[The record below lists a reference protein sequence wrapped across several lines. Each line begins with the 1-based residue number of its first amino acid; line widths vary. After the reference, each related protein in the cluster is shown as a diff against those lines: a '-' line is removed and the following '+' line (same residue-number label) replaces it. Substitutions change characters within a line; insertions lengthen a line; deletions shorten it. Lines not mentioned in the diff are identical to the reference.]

1 MPVWFGIKIQTLLW
15 KTALE
20 KRGKRPVFQSWFRV
34 NRKICILVNI
44 WLRLGDKICY
54 CGGME
59 NQFVHLRTHTRL
71 SMGVGTIQVKE
82 LPELCAAAGMSAC
95 ALTDTN
101 LMSGCAEFSDV
112 MPSKKLQ
119 PIIGVEISLNHH
131 NIDPKILRASSLSK
145 IELLAQNHTG
155 YLNLCELS
163 RIMYMRTENHHLG
176 PYITFDELASHAT
189 GVICLSG
196 AHTGP
201 IGMALLN
208 TQDAQ
213 ARIYAEQFVS
223 IFGDRFY
230 MEIQR
235 HGLVDEIK
243 TEPGFLK
250 LARELNIPIVATND
264 VMFASSSD
272 YEAEDALSCVLGQT
286 KVIDP
291 DRPRKSSEQYFKSPE
306 EMLELFSDLP
316 EAYENT
322 VEIARRCGFMVN
334 VHEKPLLPRFGDDL
348 ENECQMLRDHTMSGL
363 TARMQEQGI
372 TDTQPYFDQAE
383 FELGVIINMGFPG
396 YFLIVADYI
405 DWCRKND
412 VLTGPGRG
420 SGAGSIV
427 AWALGITHVNPLKY
441 GLLFERFL
449 NPDRISMP
457 DFDVDFEPTGIE
469 RVLAYICDKYGHD
482 SVCRIIT
489 FGSLQA
495 RGAIRDIGRVYGIP
509 YSKSDRLSKLIP
521 QDAKKLK
528 DAVDASSEMQYI
540 LQTDNDMNKVVSIAE
555 ELEGS
560 IRNLGQHACGV
571 VIGDRPTTKI
581 APVYRDP
588 ANPLPSCQ
596 FDGHYLESAGL
607 IKFDFLGLE
616 TLVVLKYAVR
626 LIQQT
631 RGINIDLDKIPVDDA
646 KTMDL
651 WQRGLTEGI
660 FQFDAPFVQQT
671 LRKMRPTSF
680 LEISAL
686 NALNRPGPIAF
697 IPQFIARMHG
707 EEKIEYVHP
716 KAEPILKETYGIIV
730 YQEQV
735 MMLTRAL
742 AGFTRGQSDTVRK
755 AMGKKKLEL
764 LAQLEIQFLDG
775 CEKEN
780 TLNREQA
787 KDLWEK
793 FKEFAKYA
801 FNKSHAIAYSIVA
814 NQCAYLKANFTPEFL
829 AASMSSNLNDT
840 DQLALFVDDAK
851 ANFNITIVPP
861 DINASESL
869 FTVRD
874 GKIIYALAAIK
885 GVGTAA
891 TDAIVAERNA
901 HGKFKN
907 LTDFAKRCAP
917 IMNKRILEA
926 FARVGVLD
934 SLCPNRAAI
943 FMNADAI
950 LLYASKS
957 KDGANSL
964 SLFANTI
971 EDDVADDRLLKN
983 LPRTAPWTF
992 GQRLENELMAL
1003 GFYISAHPLD
1013 QYKHLIQRAKLA
1025 TSATLIDLGDR
1036 KPVQIAANVN
1046 SFSRRRTKTGKDMIT
1061 INASDS
1067 FGNIDAVAFGESAAI
1082 FGQMLAGENVV
1093 LISGKTSAR
1102 DDRVSIFV
1110 DSIIPLTQ
1118 WVAKVARK
1126 LTLDIYTKDVLPSVK
1141 KALGSL
1147 PHGGTRVVLILHGAD
1162 KTASIALP
1170 TGVELG
1176 ATTAKDLIA
1185 LGIKVEIE

>member
-1 MPVWFGIKIQTLLW
+1 MCAQNKIPVNK
-15 KTALE
+15 
-20 KRGKRPVFQSWFRV
+20 
-34 NRKICILVNI
+34 KICILINI
-44 WLRLGDKICY
+44 WLRRGGKFCY

-59 NQFVHLRTHTRL
+59 KQFVHLHTHTRL
-71 SMGVGTIQVKE
+71 SVGTGTIQVKE
-82 LPELCAAAGMSAC
+82 LPALCIAAGMPAC

-112 MPSKKLQ
+112 MPAKKVQ

-131 NIDPKILRASSLSK
+131 TVDPKILRESSLSQ
-145 IELLAQNHTG
+145 IVLLAQNHGG

-163 RIMYMRTENHHLG
+163 RIMYMRGDNHHLG
-176 PYITFDELASHAT
+176 PYITFDELASHAD

-196 AHTGP
+196 AHHGP
-201 IGMALLN
+201 IGMAILN
-208 TQDAQ
+208 NQNSQ
-213 ARIYAEQFVS
+213 ARAYAEQFQQ

-235 HGLVDEIK
+235 HGLADEIK
-243 TEPGFLK
+243 TEPEFLNI
-250 LARELNIPIVATND
+250 ARELNIPIVATND
-264 VMFASSSD
+264 VVCAAASD

-291 DRPRKSSEQYFKSPE
+291 DRPRKSSEQYFKSPD
-306 EMLELFSDLP
+306 EMWELFSDLP
-316 EAYENT
+316 EACENT
-322 VEIARRCGFMVN
+322 VEIAHRCGFMVN

-348 ENECQMLRDHTMSGL
+348 ENECQMLREHTMSGL
-363 TARMQEQGI
+363 AARMREQGI
-372 TDTQPYFDQAE
+372 TDTKPYYEQAE

-528 DAVDASSEMQYI
+528 DAVDASSEIQHV
-540 LQTDNDMNKVVSIAE
+540 LATDEDMNKVVSIAE

-631 RGINIDLDKIPVDDA
+631 RGINIDLDKIPVDDP
-646 KTMDL
+646 KTMAL
-651 WQRGLTEGI
+651 WQRGHTEGI

-707 EEKIEYVHP
+707 EEAIEYVHP

-755 AMGKKKLEL
+755 AMGKKKLDL
-764 LAQLEIQFLDG
+764 LAQLEVKFMDG
-775 CEKEN
+775 CEQEQ

-851 ANFNITIVPP
+851 ANFNIQIVPP
-861 DINASESL
+861 DINISESL

-874 GKIIYALAAIK
+874 GKIIYGLAAIK

-934 SLCPNRAAI
+934 SLQPNRAAI
-943 FMNADAI
+943 FINADAI
-950 LLYASKS
+950 LSYASKS

-964 SLFANTI
+964 SLFANTV
-971 EDDVADDRLLKN
+971 EDDVVEDRLTKN
-983 LPRTAPWTF
+983 LTRVAPWTF
-992 GQRLENELMAL
+992 GQRLENELAAL

-1013 QYKHLIQRAKLA
+1013 QFKHLIQRAKLA
-1025 TSATLIDLGDR
+1025 TSASLMELGDR
-1036 KPVQIAANVN
+1036 KPVQVAANVN
-1046 SFSRRRTKTGKDMIT
+1046 SFSRRRTKTGKEMIT

-1067 FGNIDAVAFGESAAI
+1067 FGNIDAVAFGDAAAT
-1082 FGQMLAGENVV
+1082 FAQTLSTENVV

-1110 DSIIPLTQ
+1110 DSITPLTQ
-1118 WVAKVARK
+1118 WVARVARK
-1126 LTLDIYTKDVLPSVK
+1126 LTLEIYDKDVLPAVK
-1141 KALGSL
+1141 KALISL
-1147 PHGGTRVVLILHGAD
+1147 PHGNTRVILNLHGAD

>member
-1 MPVWFGIKIQTLLW
+1 
-15 KTALE
+15 
-20 KRGKRPVFQSWFRV
+20 
-34 NRKICILVNI
+34 
-44 WLRLGDKICY
+44 
-54 CGGME
+54 ME
-59 NQFVHLRTHTRL
+59 NQFIHLRTHSRF
-71 SMGVGTIQVKE
+71 SVGASTLKVADI
-82 LPELCAAAGMSAC
+82 PALCIAAGMSAC

-112 MPSKKLQ
+112 MPKKKVQ
-119 PIIGVEISLNHH
+119 PIIGLEVSLNHH
-131 NIDPKILRASSLSK
+131 TADPKILRISSLSK
-145 IELLAQNHTG
+145 IVLLAQTHEG
-155 YLNLCELS
+155 YLNLCELN
-163 RIMYMRTENHHLG
+163 RIMYMRGDNHHLG
-176 PYITFDELASHAT
+176 PYITFDELATHSN

-201 IGMALLN
+201 LGMAALN
-208 TQDAQ
+208 NQDTQGHA
-213 ARIYAEQFVS
+213 YAKQFLD

-230 MEIQR
+230 IEIQR
-235 HGLVDEIK
+235 HGLEAEIK
-243 TEPGFLK
+243 TEPMFLK
-250 LARELNIPIVATND
+250 IAQDLNIPIVATND
-264 VMFASSSD
+264 VCFAADTD
-272 YEAEDALSCVLGQT
+272 YEATDALGCVLGQT

-291 DRPRKSSEQYFKSPE
+291 ERPRKSSEQYFKSPE
-306 EMLELFSDLP
+306 QMAELFSDLP
-316 EAYENT
+316 EAIENT
-322 VEIARRCGFMVN
+322 VIIATRCGFLVN

-348 ENECQMLRDHTMSGL
+348 ENERQMLRDNTMNGL
-363 TARMQEQGI
+363 AERLRQHNI
-372 TDTQPYFDQAE
+372 TDTKPYYEQAE
-383 FELGVIINMGFPG
+383 YELDVINGMGFPG

-405 DWCRKND
+405 EWCRNND

-495 RGAIRDIGRVYGIP
+495 RGALRDIGRVYGMP
-509 YSKSDRLSKLIP
+509 YSKLDRFSKLIP
-521 QDAKKLK
+521 QDAKMLK
-528 DAVDASSEMQYI
+528 DAVDSSAEIQTI
-540 LQTDNDMNKVVSIAE
+540 LHEDEDMNKVVTVAE

-560 IRNLGQHACGV
+560 LRNLGQHACGV

-616 TLVVLKYAVR
+616 TLVVLKYATR

-631 RGINIDLDKIPVDDA
+631 RGINIDLDKIPVDDE
-646 KTMDL
+646 KTMKL
-651 WQRGLTEGI
+651 WQAGLTEGV
-660 FQFDAPFVQQT
+660 FQFDAQFVQQT
-671 LRKMRPTSF
+671 LRKMHPTSF

-707 EEKIEYVHP
+707 EEPIEYVHP

-735 MMLTRAL
+735 MQLTRAL

-755 AMGKKKLEL
+755 AMGKKKLDL
-764 LAQLEIQFLDG
+764 LAQLEVQFLDG
-775 CEKEN
+775 CEKED
-780 TLNREQA
+780 TLDRETA

-814 NQCAYLKANFTPEFL
+814 NQCAYLKANYTPEFL

-840 DQLALFVDDAK
+840 DQLAIFVDDAK
-851 ANFNITIVPP
+851 SNFGIQIVPP
-861 DINASESL
+861 DINQSESL

-874 GKIIYALAAIK
+874 GKIIYGLAALK

-891 TDAIVAERNA
+891 TDAIVAERRSN
-901 HGKFKN
+901 GKFKN

-926 FARVGVLD
+926 FAKVGVLD
-934 SLCPNRAAI
+934 SLEPNRAAI
-943 FMNADAI
+943 YMNADAI
-950 LLYASKS
+950 LSYASKS

-971 EDDVADDRLLKN
+971 EDDVSEDRLRKN
-983 LPRTAPWTF
+983 LPKTQSWTF
-992 GQRLENELMAL
+992 VQRLENELSAL

-1013 QYKHLIQRAKLA
+1013 QYKHLINRANLA
-1025 TSATLIDLGDR
+1025 TSATLETLGDR
-1036 KPVQIAANVN
+1036 KQVQIAANVG

-1067 FGNIDAVAFGESAAI
+1067 FGNIDAVAFGDAAAEFAQI
-1082 FGQMLAGENVV
+1082 LSNENVV
-1093 LISGKTSAR
+1093 LISGKTSNR
-1102 DDRVSIFV
+1102 DDRVSVFV

-1118 WVAKVARK
+1118 WVAKIARRI
-1126 LTLDIYTKDVLPSVK
+1126 TLDISNQNVLPDVK
-1141 KALGSL
+1141 KAL
-1147 PHGGTRVVLILHGAD
+1147 A
-1162 KTASIALP
+1162 ALP
-1170 TGVELG
+1170 RGATKVELNLHAGDKSALIRLSGGVELG
-1176 ATTAKDLIA
+1176 ATTAADLVA

>member
-1 MPVWFGIKIQTLLW
+1 MGNNFI
-15 KTALE
+15 
-20 KRGKRPVFQSWFRV
+20 
-34 NRKICILVNI
+34 
-44 WLRLGDKICY
+44 
-54 CGGME
+54 
-59 NQFVHLRTHTRL
+59 HLRTHSRFSIGASTL
-71 SMGVGTIQVKE
+71 KVKDI
-82 LPELCAAAGMSAC
+82 PDLCKALNMSAC

-101 LMSGCAEFSDV
+101 LMSGCAEFSDL
-112 MPSKKLQ
+112 MPKNKVQ
-119 PIIGVEISLNHH
+119 PIIGIEITLNQH
-131 NIDPKILRASSLSK
+131 NVDPKILRTSALSK
-145 IELLAQNHTG
+145 IVLLAQNHEG
-155 YLNLCELS
+155 YLNLCELN
-163 RIMYMRTENHHLG
+163 RIMYMREENHHLG
-176 PYITFDELASHAT
+176 PYITFDELESHKN
-189 GVICLSG
+189 GLICLSG

-201 IGMALLN
+201 VGLAILNGQQNQAVSYAKQLL
-208 TQDAQ
+208 
-213 ARIYAEQFVS
+213 E
-223 IFGDRFY
+223 IFGNRFY
-230 MEIQR
+230 IEIQR
-235 HGLVDEIK
+235 HGLEEEIK
-243 TEPGFLK
+243 TEPEFLK
-250 LARELNIPIVATND
+250 IAQDLNIPIVATND
-264 VMFASSSD
+264 VSFAADSD
-272 YEAEDALSCVLGQT
+272 YESADALSCVLGQT

-291 DRPRKSSEQYFKSPE
+291 ERPRKSSEQYFKSAE
-306 EMLELFSDLP
+306 QMAELFSDLP
-316 EAYENT
+316 EAIENT
-322 VEIARRCGFMVN
+322 VIIAQRCAFFVN

-348 ENECQMLRDHTMSGL
+348 EQECQMLRDHTMTGL
-363 TARMQEQGI
+363 AKKLKEHGI
-372 TDTQPYFDQAE
+372 TDTAPYYEQAE

-412 VLTGPGRG
+412 ILTGPGRG

-427 AWALGITHVNPLKY
+427 AWALGITHVNPLQY

-521 QDAKKLK
+521 QDAKTLK
-528 DAVDASSEMQYI
+528 IAVDSSPEIQTI
-540 LQTDNDMNKVVSIAE
+540 LQNDEDMDKVVHVAE

-560 IRNLGQHACGV
+560 LRNLGQHACGV

-588 ANPLPSCQ
+588 ANQLPSCQ

-616 TLVVLKYAVR
+616 TLAVLKYAIK

-631 RGINIDLDKIPVDDA
+631 RGINIDLDQIPTDDE
-646 KTMDL
+646 KTMKL
-651 WQRGLTEGI
+651 WQAGLTEGI

-671 LRKMRPTSF
+671 LRKMHPTSF

-707 EEKIEYVHP
+707 DEKVEYVHP
-716 KAEPILKETYGIIV
+716 RAEPILKETYGIIV

-735 MMLTRAL
+735 MQLTRAL
-742 AGFTRGQSDTVRK
+742 AGFTRGQSDNVRK
-755 AMGKKKLEL
+755 AMGKKIVKMLDELEGKFY
-764 LAQLEIQFLDG
+764 EG
-775 CEKEN
+775 CEKEQ

-787 KDLWEK
+787 KELWEK

-814 NQCAYLKANFTPEFL
+814 NQCAYLKANYTPEFL

-851 ANFNITIVPP
+851 TNFGIQIIAP
-861 DINASESL
+861 DINQSESL
-869 FTVRD
+869 FAVRD
-874 GKIIYALAAIK
+874 GKIIYGLAAIK

-901 HGKFKN
+901 NGRFKN

-926 FARVGVLD
+926 FAKVGVLD
-934 SLCPNRAAI
+934 SLEPNRAAI

-950 LLYASKS
+950 LSYASKS
-957 KDGANSL
+957 KEGANSL

-971 EDDVADDRLLKN
+971 EDDVAEDRLKKN
-983 LPRTAPWTF
+983 LPNTAPWTF
-992 GQRLENELMAL
+992 GQRLENELSAL

-1013 QYKHLIQRAKLA
+1013 QYKHLITKAKLA
-1025 TSATLIDLGDR
+1025 TSATLESLGDR
-1036 KPVQIAANVN
+1036 KPVNVAVNVN

-1067 FGNIDAVAFGESAAI
+1067 FGNIDAVAFGESAAEFAQI
-1082 FGQMLAGENVV
+1082 LSTESVV
-1093 LISGKTSAR
+1093 LLSGKTSNR
-1102 DDRVSIFV
+1102 DDRVSVFV
-1110 DSIIPLTQ
+1110 DSIMPLTQ
-1118 WVAKVARK
+1118 WVAKIARK
-1126 LTLDIYTKDVLPSVK
+1126 ITLDIYNKDVLADVK
-1141 KALGSL
+1141 KALTAL
-1147 PHGGTRVVLILHGAD
+1147 KHGNTKVVLNLHAAD
-1162 KTASIALP
+1162 KTAAMALP
-1170 TGVELG
+1170 GGVELG
-1176 ATTAKDLIA
+1176 ANTASDFIN
-1185 LGIKVEIE
+1185 LGIRVEIE

>member
-1 MPVWFGIKIQTLLW
+1 MP
-15 KTALE
+15 
-20 KRGKRPVFQSWFRV
+20 
-34 NRKICILVNI
+34 
-44 WLRLGDKICY
+44 D
-54 CGGME
+54 ME
-59 NQFVHLRTHTRL
+59 RQFVHLRTHSRF
-71 SMGVGTIQVKE
+71 SVGASTLTIKKI
-82 LPELCAAAGMSAC
+82 PALCLAAGQPAC

-112 MPSKKLQ
+112 MPKNKVQ
-119 PIIGVEISLNHH
+119 PIIGIEISLNHH
-131 NIDPKILRASSLSK
+131 NADPKILRSESLSK
-145 IELLAQNHTG
+145 VVLLAQNHTG
-155 YLNLCELS
+155 YLNLCDLNKV
-163 RIMYMRTENHHLG
+163 MYMRAENHHLG
-176 PYITFDELASHAT
+176 PYVTVAELTQHSD
-189 GVICLSG
+189 GLICLSG

-208 TQDAQ
+208 GQDGQ
-213 ARIYAEQFVS
+213 ADIYAKELLN
-223 IFGDRFY
+223 IFGNRFY
-230 MEIQR
+230 IEIQR
-235 HGLVDEIK
+235 HGLDAEIK

-250 LARELNIPIVATND
+250 IAQELNIPIVATND
-264 VMFASSSD
+264 VCFAADSD
-272 YEAEDALSCVLGQT
+272 YESADALSCVLGQT

-291 DRPRKSSEQYFKSPE
+291 ERSRKSSEQYFKSYE
-306 EMLELFSDLP
+306 QMAEIFSDLP
-316 EAYENT
+316 EAIENT
-322 VEIARRCGFMVN
+322 VRIAQRCGFMVN

-348 ENECQMLRDHTMSGL
+348 ETECQMLRDNTMSGL
-363 TARMQEQGI
+363 KRRLEQHNI
-372 TDTQPYFDQAE
+372 TDTAPYYEQAE
-383 FELGVIINMGFPG
+383 FELGVIIGMGFPG

-405 DWCRKND
+405 DWCRNND

-427 AWALGITHVNPLKY
+427 AWALGITNVDPLKY

-469 RVLAYICDKYGHD
+469 RVLAYVCDKYGHD

-495 RGAIRDIGRVYGIP
+495 RGAIRDIGRVYGMP

-521 QDAKKLK
+521 QDAKTLK
-528 DAVDASSEMQYI
+528 DAVGMSGEIQDI
-540 LQTDNDMNKVVSIAE
+540 LNNDQDLNKVVTVAE

-560 IRNLGQHACGV
+560 LRNLGQHACGV

-596 FDGHYLESAGL
+596 FDGKYLEKSGL

-616 TLVVLKYAVR
+616 TLVVLKYATR

-631 RGINIDLDKIPVDDA
+631 RGINIDLDQIPTDDP
-646 KTMDL
+646 KTMKL
-651 WQRGLTEGI
+651 WQAGLTEGI
-660 FQFDAPFVQQT
+660 FQFDAPFVKQT
-671 LRKMRPTSF
+671 LRKMHPTSF

-735 MMLTRAL
+735 MQLTRAL
-742 AGFTRGQSDTVRK
+742 AGFTRGQSDNVRK
-755 AMGKKKLEL
+755 AMGKKLIEMLNELEGKFY
-764 LAQLEIQFLDG
+764 EG
-775 CEKEN
+775 CEKEQTLDRN
-780 TLNREQA
+780 TA

-814 NQCAYLKANFTPEFL
+814 NQCAYLKANYTPEFL

-851 ANFNITIVPP
+851 SNFGIQIVAP
-861 DINASESL
+861 DINESESL

-874 GKIIYALAAIK
+874 GKIVYGLAALK
-885 GVGTAA
+885 GVGTVA

-901 HGKFKN
+901 NGKFKN

-926 FARVGVLD
+926 FAKTGVLD
-934 SLCPNRAAI
+934 SLEPNRAAI
-943 FMNADAI
+943 YMNADAI
-950 LLYASKS
+950 LSYAAKS
-957 KDGANSL
+957 RDGANML
-964 SLFANTI
+964 SLFANTV
-971 EDDVADDRLLKN
+971 EDDVVEDRLHKN
-983 LPRTAPWTF
+983 LPKTTPWTF
-992 GQRLENELMAL
+992 GQRLEHELSAL

-1013 QYKHLIQRAKLA
+1013 QYKHLIKSANLT
-1025 TSATLIDLGDR
+1025 TSATLASLGDR
-1036 KPVQIAANVN
+1036 KSVQIAVNVN
-1046 SFSRRRTKTGKDMIT
+1046 SFGRRRTKTGKEMIT

-1067 FGNIDAVAFGESAAI
+1067 SGNIDAVAFGDSAI
-1082 FGQMLAGENVV
+1082 EFSQILSSETVV
-1093 LISGKTSAR
+1093 LLSGKTSNR

-1110 DSIIPLTQ
+1110 DSIVPLTQ
-1118 WVAKVARK
+1118 WVAKIAK
-1126 LTLDIYTKDVLPSVK
+1126 KITIDIRDKAVLQDVK
-1141 KALGSL
+1141 KAIIAL
-1147 PHGGTRVVLILHGAD
+1147 PRGYTRVVLNLHGAD
-1162 KTASIALP
+1162 KVATLALP
-1170 TGVELG
+1170 GGIELG
-1176 ATTAKDLIA
+1176 NTTIADLTA
-1185 LGIKVEIE
+1185 LGLRIEVE

>member
-1 MPVWFGIKIQTLLW
+1 MGTLKIKDIP
-15 KTALE
+15 K
-20 KRGKRPVFQSWFRV
+20 
-34 NRKICILVNI
+34 
-44 WLRLGDKICY
+44 
-54 CGGME
+54 
-59 NQFVHLRTHTRL
+59 
-71 SMGVGTIQVKE
+71 
-82 LPELCAAAGMSAC
+82 LCAAAGMSAC

-101 LMSGCAEFSDV
+101 LMSGAAEFSDV
-112 MPSKKLQ
+112 MPGAHIQ
-119 PIIGVEISLNHH
+119 PIIGIEISLNHH
-131 NIDPKILRASSLSK
+131 TADPKILRESSLSR
-145 IELLAQNHTG
+145 IVLLAKNHDG
-155 YLNLCELS
+155 YLNLCELT
-163 RIMYMRTENHHLG
+163 RIMYMRGDNHHLG
-176 PYITFDELASHAT
+176 PYITTDELAAHND
-189 GVICLSG
+189 GLICLSG

-201 IGMALLN
+201 IGMALIN
-208 TQDAQ
+208 DQEEQ
-213 ARIYAEQFVS
+213 ARIYARQFVD

-235 HGLVDEIK
+235 HGLENEIK

-250 LARELNIPIVATND
+250 LAQELNIPIVATND
-264 VMFASSSD
+264 VCFAADTD
-272 YEAEDALSCVLGQT
+272 YEATDALGCVLGQT

-291 DRPRKSSEQYFKSPE
+291 ERPRESSEQYFKSPQQ
-306 EMLELFSDLP
+306 MAELFSDLP
-316 EAYENT
+316 EAIENT
-322 VEIARRCGFMVN
+322 AVIATRCAFLVN

-348 ENECQMLRDHTMSGL
+348 ETECKMLRENTMSGL
-363 TARMQEQGI
+363 AERMRENNI
-372 TDTQPYFDQAE
+372 TDTAPYYEQAE
-383 FELGVIINMGFPG
+383 FELGVIIGMGFPG

-427 AWALGITHVNPLKY
+427 AWALGITHVDPLKY

-495 RGAIRDIGRVYGIP
+495 RGAIRDIGRVYGMP
-509 YSKSDRLSKLIP
+509 YPKSDRLSKLIP
-521 QDAKKLK
+521 ADAKFLK
-528 DAVDASSEMQYI
+528 DAVETSPEIQEI
-540 LQTDNDMNKVVSIAE
+540 LLNDEDMNKVVTIAQ

-560 IRNLGQHACGV
+560 LRNLGQHACGV
-571 VIGDRPTTKI
+571 VIGDRPTTQI

-616 TLVVLKYAVR
+616 TLVVLKYATR
-626 LIQQT
+626 LIAKT
-631 RGINIDLDKIPVDDA
+631 RGINVDLDAIPVDDE
-646 KTMDL
+646 KTMEL

-660 FQFDAPFVQQT
+660 FQFDAQFVQQT
-671 LRKMRPTSF
+671 LRKMHPTNF

-707 EEKIEYVHP
+707 EEPIEYVHP

-742 AGFTRGQSDTVRK
+742 AGFTRGQSDSVRK
-755 AMGKKKLEL
+755 AMGKKKIEVLNELEL
-764 LAQLEIQFLDG
+764 KFLDG
-775 CEKEN
+775 CEEQK
-780 TLNREQA
+780 TLDRATA

-814 NQCAYLKANFTPEFL
+814 NQCAYLKANYPAEFL

-840 DQLALFVDDAK
+840 DQLAIFVDDAK
-851 ANFNITIVPP
+851 SNFNIPIVAP
-861 DINASESL
+861 DINQSESL
-869 FTVRD
+869 FTVAD
-874 GKIIYALAAIK
+874 GKIIYGLAAIK
-885 GVGTAA
+885 GVGVAA

-901 HGKFKN
+901 NGRFKN

-926 FARVGVLD
+926 FAKTGVLD
-934 SLCPNRAAI
+934 SLEPNRAAV

-950 LLYASKS
+950 LSYASKS
-957 KDGANSL
+957 KDAANSL
-964 SLFANTI
+964 SLFANTV
-971 EDDVADDRLLKN
+971 EDDVAEDRLGQN
-983 LPRTAPWTF
+983 LPKTEPWTF
-992 GQRLENELMAL
+992 GQRLENELSAL

-1013 QYKHLIQRAKLA
+1013 QYKHLITRAKLA
-1025 TSATLIDLGDR
+1025 TSATLETLGDR
-1036 KPVQIAANVN
+1036 KQVQIAANVN

-1067 FGNIDAVAFGESAAI
+1067 FGNIDAVAFGESAAMFAQI
-1082 FGQMLAGENVV
+1082 LTGENVV
-1093 LISGKTSAR
+1093 LISGRTSAR
-1102 DDRVSIFV
+1102 DDRVSVFV
-1110 DSIIPLTQ
+1110 DSITPLAE
-1118 WVAKVARK
+1118 WMAKIAK
-1126 LTLDIYTKDVLPSVK
+1126 KITLDIRNASVLTDVK
-1141 KALGSL
+1141 KAL
-1147 PHGGTRVVLILHGAD
+1147 D
-1162 KTASIALP
+1162 ALP
-1170 TGVELG
+1170 RGYTQVALNLHTGDRVATMALPGGVEL
-1176 ATTAKDLIA
+1176 AANTAGDLAA
-1185 LGIKVEIE
+1185 LGIKVDIE

>member
-1 MPVWFGIKIQTLLW
+1 MDKCGDWCVNKKI
-15 KTALE
+15 
-20 KRGKRPVFQSWFRV
+20 VF
-34 NRKICILVNI
+34 LGNI
-44 WLRLGDKICY
+44 WLPRAIVFCY
-54 CGGME
+54 GVGME
-59 NQFVHLRTHTRL
+59 NQFVHLRLHSRF
-71 SMGVGTIQVKE
+71 SIGSGTLKVKE
-82 LPELCAAAGMSAC
+82 IPELCAAAGMTAC

-112 MPSKKLQ
+112 MPKAKVQ
-119 PIIGVEISLNHH
+119 PIIGIEISLNHH
-131 NIDPKILRASSLSK
+131 TADPKILRSTSLSR
-145 IELLAQNHTG
+145 IVLLAQNHDG
-155 YLNLCELS
+155 YLNLCELN

-176 PYITFDELASHAT
+176 PYITYDELASHSN
-189 GVICLSG
+189 GLICLSG
-196 AHTGP
+196 AQTGP
-201 IGMALLN
+201 IGMAILN
-208 TQDAQ
+208 DQNGQ
-213 ARIYAEQFVS
+213 ARAYATQFLD
-223 IFGDRFY
+223 IFGDKFY

-235 HGLVDEIK
+235 HGLDEEIK
-243 TEPGFLK
+243 TEPEFLAI
-250 LARELNIPIVATND
+250 ARELNIPLVATND
-264 VMFASSSD
+264 ACFASPTN
-272 YEAEDALSCVLGQT
+272 YEATDALSCVLGQT

-291 DRPRKSSEQYFKSPE
+291 ERTRKSSEQYFKSPA
-306 EMLELFSDLP
+306 EMAELFSDLS
-316 EAYENT
+316 EAIENT
-322 VEIARRCGFMVN
+322 VIIAQRCAFLVN

-348 ENECQMLRDHTMSGL
+348 ETECQMLRDNTMNGL
-363 TARMQEQGI
+363 AERLKQHNIQ
-372 TDTQPYFDQAE
+372 DTKPYYEQAE
-383 FELGVIINMGFPG
+383 FELQVIIGMGFPG

-405 DWCRKND
+405 EWCRKND

-427 AWALGITHVNPLKY
+427 AWALGITHVDPLKY

-521 QDAKKLK
+521 QDAKTLK
-528 DAVDASSEMQYI
+528 IAVDASPEIQGI
-540 LQTDNDMNKVVSIAE
+540 LQNDEDMDKVVKVAE

-560 IRNLGQHACGV
+560 LRNLGQHACGV
-571 VIGDRPTTKI
+571 VIGDRPTTQI

-616 TLVVLKYAVR
+616 TLVVLKYATR

-631 RGINIDLDKIPVDDA
+631 RGINIDLDKIPTDDP
-646 KTMDL
+646 KTMAL
-651 WQRGLTEGI
+651 WQKGLTEGI

-707 EEKIEYVHP
+707 DEKVEYVHP
-716 KAEPILKETYGIIV
+716 RAEPILKETYGIIV

-735 MMLTRAL
+735 MQLVRAL
-742 AGFTRGQSDTVRK
+742 AGFTRGQSDNVRK
-755 AMGKKKLEL
+755 AMGKKIAKMLDELEGKFY
-764 LAQLEIQFLDG
+764 EG
-775 CEKEN
+775 CEKEG
-780 TLNREQA
+780 TLDRETA

-814 NQCAYLKANFTPEFL
+814 NQCAYLKANYPAEFL

-840 DQLALFVDDAK
+840 DQLAIFVDDAK
-851 ANFNITIVPP
+851 ANFNIPIVAP
-861 DINASESL
+861 DINQSESL
-869 FTVRD
+869 FTVKN
-874 GKIIYALAAIK
+874 GKIIYGLAAIK
-885 GVGTAA
+885 GVGTNA

-901 HGKFKN
+901 NGKFKN

-926 FARVGVLD
+926 FAKVGVLD
-934 SLCPNRAAI
+934 SLEPNRAAI
-943 FMNADAI
+943 FMNADMI
-950 LLYASKS
+950 LSYASKS
-957 KDGANSL
+957 KDRANSL

-971 EDDVADDRLLKN
+971 EDDVSDDRLRKN
-983 LPRTAPWTF
+983 LPRTKPWNF
-992 GQRLENELMAL
+992 AQKLENELSAL

-1013 QYKHLIQRAKLA
+1013 QYKHLISRAKLT
-1025 TSATLIDLGDR
+1025 TSASLLELGDR
-1036 KPVQIAANVN
+1036 KPVQIAANVG

-1067 FGNIDAVAFGESAAI
+1067 FGNIDAVAFGDSAAEFAQI
-1082 FGQMLAGENVV
+1082 LSSENIV
-1093 LISGKTSAR
+1093 LISGKSSAR
-1102 DDRVSIFV
+1102 DDRVSVFV
-1110 DSIIPLTQ
+1110 DAIIPLTE
-1118 WVAKVARK
+1118 WVARIAKK
-1126 LTLDIYTKDVLPSVK
+1126 MTLEIYDSSVLPDVK
-1141 KALGSL
+1141 KSL
-1147 PHGGTRVVLILHGAD
+1147 TVLAPGPTRVVLNLHAGD
-1162 KTASIALP
+1162 KVAAMALP
-1170 TGVELG
+1170 NGVELG
-1176 ATTAKDLIA
+1176 ATTATDLTA
-1185 LGIKVEIE
+1185 LGIKVGIE

>member
-1 MPVWFGIKIQTLLW
+1 
-15 KTALE
+15 
-20 KRGKRPVFQSWFRV
+20 
-34 NRKICILVNI
+34 
-44 WLRLGDKICY
+44 
-54 CGGME
+54 ME
-59 NQFVHLRTHTRL
+59 NQFVHLRTHTML
-71 SMGVGTIQVKE
+71 SMGVGTIKIKKI
-82 LPELCAAAGMSAC
+82 PDLCRGAGMSAC

-112 MPSKKLQ
+112 MPSAKLQ
-119 PIIGVEISLNHH
+119 PIIGVELTLNQHTA
-131 NIDPKILRASSLSK
+131 DPKILRAGSLSK
-145 IELLAQNHTG
+145 IVLLAQNHDG

-163 RIMYMRTENHHLG
+163 RIMYMRTDNHHLG
-176 PYITFDELASHAT
+176 PYITFDELASHAD

-201 IGMALLN
+201 VGMAILN
-208 TQDAQ
+208 AQ
-213 ARIYAEQFVS
+213 NSAARMYAKQFLD

-235 HGLVDEIK
+235 HGLDDEIK
-243 TEPGFLK
+243 TEPEFLNI
-250 LARELNIPIVATND
+250 ARELNIPIVATND
-264 VMFASSSD
+264 VAFAAASD

-291 DRPRKSSEQYFKSPE
+291 DRPRKSSEQYFKSPQ
-306 EMLELFSDLP
+306 EMAEIFSDLP
-316 EAYENT
+316 EAIENT
-322 VEIARRCGFMVN
+322 TEIARRCGFMVN

-348 ENECQMLRDHTMSGL
+348 EHECQMLRNNTMNGL
-363 TARMQEQGI
+363 AARLREHGI
-372 TDTQPYFDQAE
+372 TDTQPYYDQAE

-528 DAVDASSEMQYI
+528 EAVDASSEMQYI
-540 LQTDNDMNKVVSIAE
+540 LQTDEDMNKVVTIAE
-555 ELEGS
+555 SLEGS
-560 IRNLGQHACGV
+560 LRNLGQHACGV
-571 VIGDRPTTKI
+571 VIGDRPTTEI

-588 ANPLPSCQ
+588 ANALPSCQ

-631 RGINIDLDKIPVDDA
+631 RGINVNLDEIPVDDA
-646 KTMDL
+646 KTMAL

-660 FQFDAPFVQQT
+660 FQFDAVFVQQT
-671 LRKMRPTSF
+671 LRKMHPTSF

-755 AMGKKKLEL
+755 AMGKKKLDL
-764 LAQLEIQFLDG
+764 LAQLEVKFLDG
-775 CEKEN
+775 CEQEN

-787 KDLWEK
+787 KELWEK

-814 NQCAYLKANFTPEFL
+814 NQCAYLKANYTPEFL

-851 ANFNITIVPP
+851 ANFNIQIVPP
-861 DINASESL
+861 DINQSESL

-874 GKIIYALAAIK
+874 GKIIYGLAAIK

-901 HGKFKN
+901 NGKFKN

-926 FARVGVLD
+926 FAKVGVLD
-934 SLCPNRAAI
+934 SLCPNRAAV
-943 FMNADAI
+943 FMNADTI
-950 LLYASKS
+950 LSYAARS
-957 KDGANSL
+957 KDSANSL

-971 EDDVADDRLLKN
+971 EDDVTENRLLKN

-992 GQRLENELMAL
+992 GQRLENELSAL

-1025 TSATLIDLGDR
+1025 TSATLVDMGDR

-1046 SFSRRRTKTGKDMIT
+1046 SFSRRRTKTGKEMIT

-1067 FGNIDAVAFGESAAI
+1067 FGNIDAVAFGDAATTFAQI
-1082 FGQMLAGENVV
+1082 LTGENVV

-1110 DSIIPLTQ
+1110 DSITPLTQ
-1118 WVAKVARK
+1118 WVAKIARK
-1126 LTLDIYTKDVLPSVK
+1126 LTLEIYNKDVLPAVK
-1141 KALGSL
+1141 KALISL
-1147 PHGGTRVVLILHGAD
+1147 PHGATRVVLNLHGAD
-1162 KTASIALP
+1162 QTASVALP

-1176 ATTAKDLIA
+1176 ATTAKDLIG